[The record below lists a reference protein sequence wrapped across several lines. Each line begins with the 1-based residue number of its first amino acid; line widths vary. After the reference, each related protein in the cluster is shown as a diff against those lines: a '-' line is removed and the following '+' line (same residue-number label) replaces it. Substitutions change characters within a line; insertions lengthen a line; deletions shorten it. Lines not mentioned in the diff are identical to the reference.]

1 MSWHR
6 VLSLAF
12 LFWAAE
18 LFASWRNLSKTGIE
32 QLDGEAEE
40 QRKQKEK
47 EGGFG
52 KAFFFFFWC
61 EVCPEH
67 PVFRTEIFL
76 CAWSLV
82 YMTAFCNMPFWNM
95 TKTVE
100 TAAYFRDK

>member
-52 KAFFFFFWC
+52 KAFFFSFGARCVQSTQSSGLRFSS
-61 EVCPEH
+61 VPG
-67 PVFRTEIFL
+67 
-76 CAWSLV
+76 A
-82 YMTAFCNMPFWNM
+82 
-95 TKTVE
+95 
-100 TAAYFRDK
+100 